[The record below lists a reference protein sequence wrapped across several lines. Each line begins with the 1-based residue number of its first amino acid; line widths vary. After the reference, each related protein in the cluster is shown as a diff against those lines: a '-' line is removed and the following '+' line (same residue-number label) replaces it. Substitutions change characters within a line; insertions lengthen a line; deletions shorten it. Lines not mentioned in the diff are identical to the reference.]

1 MNQVFTN
8 SEEETF
14 YLFSKI
20 AKEFDP
26 SWNHSRQTPE
36 PKIDTDL

>member
-26 SWNHSRQTPE
+26 SWRSLTPNA
-36 PKIDTDL
+36 